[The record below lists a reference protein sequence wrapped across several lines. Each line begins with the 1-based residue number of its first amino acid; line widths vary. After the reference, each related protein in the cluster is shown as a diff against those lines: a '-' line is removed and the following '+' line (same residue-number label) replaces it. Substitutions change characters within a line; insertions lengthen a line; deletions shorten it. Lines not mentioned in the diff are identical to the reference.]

1 MADPHNATRGFFF
14 AHMGWLLIKKHPA
27 IVEAGKKL
35 NYDDLAND
43 STVSF
48 QKKLG
53 VILLLSFALA
63 VTRLCAI
70 PSSSLEKITQ
80 NSSHVLLPTYSPPY
94 PHHQKRHSQFTSK
107 LILKIFKLLITPS
120 LFPLRSLV
128 CAVHV
133 LRLPWPC
140 VHPLGG

>member
-1 MADPHNATRGFFF
+1 
-14 AHMGWLLIKKHPA
+14 MGWLLIKKHPA

-53 VILLLSFALA
+53 VILLLLFALA

-70 PSSSLEKITQ
+70 PSNPLEKITQ
-80 NSSHVLLPTYSPPY
+80 NSSHILLTTYSPPY
-94 PHHQKRHSQFTSK
+94 PHDQKRHS
-107 LILKIFKLLITPS
+107 
-120 LFPLRSLV
+120 
-128 CAVHV
+128 
-133 LRLPWPC
+133 
-140 VHPLGG
+140 